1 MEKMLSIPEA
11 AEILGVSPRWVR
23 RALTTK
29 LIPYIKLGRLVRI
42 ETSEVKAYISAHRVD
57 ADVS

>member
-1 MEKMLSIPEA
+1 
-11 AEILGVSPRWVR
+11 VR